1 MEEQGRGHRGT
12 LTPREPRSVG
22 IRAPLVSEDYE
33 GFPPLVEGRTCLET
47 IGFEDL

>member
-1 MEEQGRGHRGT
+1 MGLRGA
-12 LTPREPRSVG
+12 LTPKERRSVEIG
-22 IRAPLVSEDYE
+22 APLVSGDHE